1 MERPGVYCDQA
12 MIATLCDE
20 LEAITEDFAPN
31 LI

>member
-1 MERPGVYCDQA
+1 

-31 LI
+31 LIWNVDESGCND